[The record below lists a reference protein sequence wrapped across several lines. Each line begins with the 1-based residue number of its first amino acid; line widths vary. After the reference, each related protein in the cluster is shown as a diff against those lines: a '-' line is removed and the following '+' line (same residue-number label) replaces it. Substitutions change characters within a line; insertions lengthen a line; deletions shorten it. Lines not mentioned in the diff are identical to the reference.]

1 MDNPH
6 IQIHSGHSSIPHR
19 TSNGPPN
26 DDHRVSGP
34 QTKDDDVHV
43 IIETR
48 YVEGLIVRNSIHGI
62 HRQIKFL
69 ACFYHSYK
77 HKPRNK
83 SSN

>member
-6 IQIHSGHSSIPHR
+6 VQIHSGHSTIPHR

-34 QTKDDDVHV
+34 QTKDDEVHV

-48 YVEGLIVRNSIHGI
+48 
-62 HRQIKFL
+62 
-69 ACFYHSYK
+69 
-77 HKPRNK
+77 
-83 SSN
+83 